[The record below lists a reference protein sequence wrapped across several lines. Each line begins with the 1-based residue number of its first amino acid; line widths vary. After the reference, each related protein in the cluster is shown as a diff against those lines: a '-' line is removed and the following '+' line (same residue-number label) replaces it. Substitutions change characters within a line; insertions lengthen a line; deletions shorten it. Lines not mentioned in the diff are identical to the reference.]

1 MSSDYTTSWSDSHL
15 RQLSVL
21 TNHRIIYDRYDYRWE
36 HFLDGEWEI
45 HSIKFFTDY
54 KQCYNWIRS
63 TVYRWGKE
71 IASRDALNASRQYY
85 TNMFQDLEVTKQIYD
100 ISKEHNAK
108 TFNKVKQIVELKPS
122 ISRDELSDLLDVSTR
137 SINRYLEKLKQ

>member
-1 MSSDYTTSWSDSHL
+1 MSDYITSWSDSHL

-21 TNHRIIYDRYDYRWE
+21 TNHKIIYDGYDYRWL
-36 HFLDGEWEI
+36 HFLDGEWSI
-45 HSIKFFTDY
+45 HSVKFFKGY

-71 IASRDALNASRQYY
+71 IASRDAKKASRQYY
-85 TNMFQDLEVTKQIYD
+85 TDMFQDLEVTKQIYD

-108 TFNKVKQIVELKPS
+108 TFKKVKQIVELKPS
-122 ISRDELSDLLDVSTR
+122 ISKSELSDLLDVSTR
-137 SINRYLEKLKQ
+137 SIERYLEKLKQ

>member
-1 MSSDYTTSWSDSHL
+1 MNSDYITSWSDSHL

-21 TNHRIIYDRYDYRWE
+21 TNHKIIYDGYDYRWL
-36 HFLDGEWEI
+36 HFLDGVWST
-45 HSIKFFTDY
+45 HSIKFFKDY
-54 KQCYNWIRS
+54 KQCYNWIRG
-63 TVYRWGKE
+63 TVYRWTKE
-71 IASRDALNASRQYY
+71 VNSREALNASREYY
-85 TNMFQDLEVTKQIYD
+85 TDMFQDLEVTKKIHD

-122 ISRDELSDLLDVSTR
+122 ISRDELSDLLDVSAR